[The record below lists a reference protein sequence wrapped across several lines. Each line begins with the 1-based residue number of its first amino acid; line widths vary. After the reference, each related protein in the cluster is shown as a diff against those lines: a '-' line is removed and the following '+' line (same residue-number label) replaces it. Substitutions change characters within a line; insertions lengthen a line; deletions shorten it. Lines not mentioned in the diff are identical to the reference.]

1 MAVTAL
7 KYLQTK
13 FVSEGT
19 LSYDVTKLHI
29 TYFDTKADRY
39 RKENHMYIETFTEC
53 CALQTGMY
61 H

>member
-1 MAVTAL
+1 MTVTTL

-19 LSYDVTKLHI
+19 FSYYVTKLHI

-39 RKENHMYIETFTEC
+39 RKENCLYVH
-53 CALQTGMY
+53 TGWFKY
-61 H
+61 DRD